1 MSIIFSD
8 SGCDISDDII
18 KKYNI
23 KIINIPICVDDQDYS
38 KGEIPIEEFYK
49 KLRAGAD
56 IKTSSINPNIY
67 IEYFEPYLKEGNDII
82 YVHFS
87 SGVSG
92 TFNFLKDAINTL
104 KEKYPERKIDS
115 IDTLNL
121 TMGSGLLAYEVAKR
135 NQEGMPHKELVV
147 WANQNKNEYSV
158 YFYVDSLKHLKKGGR
173 ISAATAVVGSMLQIK
188 PLIHCADNGKLKI
201 IGKAIGRKKAM
212 SELVSY
218 VKKYGKNVLDHPM
231 VIMHA
236 DDIVNAEELKKMLL
250 EEISPNLKIRL
261 QLVGTTIGT
270 HCGPGTVAVVFH
282 GKQLVA

>member
-8 SGCDISDDII
+8 SGCDISEDII
-18 KKYNI
+18 NKYNI
-23 KIINIPICVDDQDYS
+23 KIIKIPICIDDEDYS
-38 KGEIPIEEFYK
+38 KQDISLEEFYK

-67 IEYFEPYLKEGNDII
+67 MEYFEPYLKEGNDII

-121 TMGSGLLAYEVAKR
+121 TTGSGLLAYEVAKR
-135 NQEGMPHKELVV
+135 NYEGMPHKELVV

-201 IGKAIGRKKAM
+201 LGKAIGRKKALA
-212 SELVSY
+212 ELVNY
-218 VKKYGKNVLDHPM
+218 VKKYGKNILDHPM

-250 EEISPNLKIRL
+250 EEISPNLKIRV